1 MCTER
6 NFWKMS
12 HQKNEEEDCRKQKAP
27 RGVSL
32 WSVLIFLPLFSH
44 LWQYIFSLIYL
55 KLLSHMKTCFL
66 NHCSPTVF
74 FNLVHP
80 CFPQLLSLVYH
91 INCHWFSSNCFLTG
105 FNHLLYFLI
114 TRSIEI
120 LIRASWQVLVK
131 PKILVNRWSLFPPTI
146 LKVCLFLEIS
156 TTLMNLIL
164 KLYSKAAADWRLLQ
178 VIQRNLMNLKKS
190 LWGSLAPAQVL
201 SPPFTHVCSPPLS
214 HHRTFCRSLT
224 GRRCQLQHRGLD
236 IFKPPSSRFLKPL
249 WISPFSQL
257 PVCGMQLSSF
267 FTEIFLFWSFL
278 FWV

>member
-1 MCTER
+1 M
-6 NFWKMS
+6 
-12 HQKNEEEDCRKQKAP
+12 KA
-27 RGVSL
+27 
-32 WSVLIFLPLFSH
+32 
-44 LWQYIFSLIYL
+44 Y
-55 KLLSHMKTCFL
+55 FL

-74 FNLVHP
+74 SILFTAVFLN
-80 CFPQLLSLVYH
+80 CFHIVYH

-114 TRSIEI
+114 TRSIKI
-120 LIRASWQVLVK
+120 LIRA
-131 PKILVNRWSLFPPTI
+131 PKILVNIWSLYPPTI

-164 KLYSKAAADWRLLQ
+164 KLYSKAVADWRLLQ

-236 IFKPPSSRFLKPL
+236 IFNPPSSRFL
-249 WISPFSQL
+249 
-257 PVCGMQLSSF
+257 
-267 FTEIFLFWSFL
+267 
-278 FWV
+278 

>member
-1 MCTER
+1 
-6 NFWKMS
+6 MS

-74 FNLVHP
+74 FFNLVHP

-114 TRSIEI
+114 TRSIKI
-120 LIRASWQVLVK
+120 LIRAPGQVLVK
-131 PKILVNRWSLFPPTI
+131 PKILVNRRSLYPPTI
-146 LKVCLFLEIS
+146 SKVCLFLEILDNTYES
-156 TTLMNLIL
+156 HLE
-164 KLYSKAAADWRLLQ
+164 ALQ
-178 VIQRNLMNLKKS
+178 Q
-190 LWGSLAPAQVL
+190 
-201 SPPFTHVCSPPLS
+201 
-214 HHRTFCRSLT
+214 
-224 GRRCQLQHRGLD
+224 GRRRLEAIAGHPGESHESQKVVVRISCTSSSTLPTFHTRVQ
-236 IFKPPSSRFLKPL
+236 PSSITPSNILPL
-249 WISPFSQL
+249 INWAEVSTSTLWPWYL
-257 PVCGMQLSSF
+257 
-267 FTEIFLFWSFL
+267 
-278 FWV
+278 